1 MPAKLD
7 RCVADVKA
15 GAKKRGK
22 KVNPWAVC
30 RSTLGTDAEIVKSDP
45 RRPLTS
51 PGGLTQ
57 RGGYLARK
65 HGQGV

>member
-1 MPAKLD
+1 MPAKLE

-15 GAKKRGK
+15 KGK

-30 RSTLGTDAEIVKSDP
+30 RSTLGTDAEIVARDKP
-45 RRPLTS
+45 HTPPLTS

-57 RGGYLARK
+57 RGGYLKKK
-65 HGQGV
+65 HG

>member
-1 MPAKLD
+1 MPAKLE

-15 GAKKRGK
+15 KGK